1 MPSLYTITEPHPT
14 VPQNSYT
21 HSGRGGLGN
30 FFRAPATTSPSGVP
44 MAVAA
49 AAAPRTSSSTTSPT
63 TTSSSSS
70 SSSSTR
76 RFYSGRGGAGNAH
89 TASERPV
96 LSFDEEFTRAEVREK
111 TATLS
116 HVGRG
121 GAGNTT
127 SGSFFG
133 GGSSKKSNDDDGSS
147 SLTRRDSASTEGSGR
162 SSIGGGGFWER
173 VRSVGH

>member
-1 MPSLYTITEPHPT
+1 MPRYTITEPHPT
-14 VPQNSYT
+14 VAQNSYT

-44 MAVAA
+44 T
-49 AAAPRTSSSTTSPT
+49 PST
-63 TTSSSSS
+63 TTSSTAASS
-70 SSSSTR
+70 R

-89 TASERPV
+89 STAERPV

-111 TATLS
+111 TATMS

-121 GAGNTT
+121 GAGNIFSSTT
-127 SGSFFG
+127 
-133 GGSSKKSNDDDGSS
+133 KKHEADGE
-147 SLTRRDSASTEGSGR
+147 SLGRRDSASTSGS
-162 SSIGGGGFWER
+162 SKSGFWER

>member
-1 MPSLYTITEPHPT
+1 MPSHYTITEPHPT
-14 VPQNSYT
+14 VAQNSYT

-44 MAVAA
+44 TSAA
-49 AAAPRTSSSTTSPT
+49 STSSSN
-63 TTSSSSS
+63 SSA
-70 SSSSTR
+70 R

-89 TASERPV
+89 STAERPV

-111 TATLS
+111 TATMS

-121 GAGNTT
+121 GAGNIF
-127 SGSFFG
+127 SS
-133 GGSSKKSNDDDGSS
+133 SNSKKNEADGE
-147 SLTRRDSASTEGSGR
+147 SLGRRDSASTSGSSK
-162 SSIGGGGFWER
+162 SSGFWGR

>member
-1 MPSLYTITEPHPT
+1 MPSYTITEPHPT

-44 MAVAA
+44 TPA
-49 AAAPRTSSSTTSPT
+49 TSTTSA
-63 TTSSSSS
+63 
-70 SSSSTR
+70 STR
-76 RFYSGRGGAGNAH
+76 RFYSGRGGAGNARP
-89 TASERPV
+89 AGERPV

-111 TATLS
+111 TATIS

-121 GAGNTT
+121 GAGNIF
-127 SGSFFG
+127 SGSFG
-133 GGSSKKSNDDDGSS
+133 GEMNSKKAESDDGE
-147 SLTRRDSASTEGSGR
+147 SLTRRDTASTTDSRR
-162 SSIGGGGFWER
+162 SSGGFWGR

>member
-1 MPSLYTITEPHPT
+1 MPSHYTITEPHPT
-14 VPQNSYT
+14 VAQNSYT

-44 MAVAA
+44 T
-49 AAAPRTSSSTTSPT
+49 PSTAT
-63 TTSSSSS
+63 TTSASSS
-70 SSSSTR
+70 R

-89 TASERPV
+89 STAERAA

-111 TATLS
+111 TATMS

-121 GAGNTT
+121 GAGNI
-127 SGSFFG
+127 F
-133 GGSSKKSNDDDGSS
+133 SSKKTESDGE
-147 SLTRRDSASTEGSGR
+147 SLGRRDSASTSGS
-162 SSIGGGGFWER
+162 SKSGFWGR

>member
-44 MAVAA
+44 T
-49 AAAPRTSSSTTSPT
+49 PLTTSTTSNST
-63 TTSSSSS
+63 TT
-70 SSSSTR
+70 STR

-89 TASERPV
+89 VAGDRPV
-96 LSFDEEFTRAEVREK
+96 LSFDEEFSRAETRDNK
-111 TATLS
+111 ATAAGGVVLT

-121 GAGNTT
+121 GAGNIFNFAA
-127 SGSFFG
+127 GA
-133 GGSSKKSNDDDGSS
+133 KEDQEDDDGD
-147 SLTRRDSASTEGSGR
+147 SLGRRDSSSTQGSGR
-162 SSIGGGGFWER
+162 STSSSLAGFWGR
-173 VRSVGH
+173 VRSAGGR

>member
-1 MPSLYTITEPHPT
+1 MPRYTISEPHPT

-30 FFRAPATTSPSGVP
+30 FFRAPATTSPAGVP
-44 MAVAA
+44 TPA
-49 AAAPRTSSSTTSPT
+49 TSGTT
-63 TTSSSSS
+63 TTSSNRSNSP
-70 SSSSTR
+70 R

-89 TASERPV
+89 STAVRPV

-111 TATLS
+111 TATMS

-121 GAGNTT
+121 GAGNIFAT
-127 SGSFFG
+127 GVLG
-133 GGSSKKSNDDDGSS
+133 GERKKSIDDGEE
-147 SLTRRDSASTEGSGR
+147 LGRRDSASTSGSGR
-162 SSIGGGGFWER
+162 SMSGFWGR

>member
-1 MPSLYTITEPHPT
+1 MLTKTPSYTITEPHPT

-21 HSGRGGLGN
+21 HSGRGGAGN

-44 MAVAA
+44 TPAT
-49 AAAPRTSSSTTSPT
+49 RTSAA
-63 TTSSSSS
+63 
-70 SSSSTR
+70 STR

-89 TASERPV
+89 AAGERPV

-111 TATLS
+111 TATIS

-121 GAGNTT
+121 GAGNIFTLF
-127 SGSFFG
+127 GSD
-133 GGSSKKSNDDDGSS
+133 KKSEDGEE
-147 SLTRRDSASTEGSGR
+147 LGRRDSASTEGSSR
-162 SSIGGGGFWER
+162 STGFWGR

>member
-1 MPSLYTITEPHPT
+1 MPRYMITEPHPT

-30 FFRAPATTSPSGVP
+30 FFRAPATTSPAGVP
-44 MAVAA
+44 TPA
-49 AAAPRTSSSTTSPT
+49 TSGT
-63 TTSSSSS
+63 TTSSNRSNSP
-70 SSSSTR
+70 R

-89 TASERPV
+89 STAVRPV

-111 TATLS
+111 TATMS

-121 GAGNTT
+121 GAGNIFAT
-127 SGSFFG
+127 GVLG
-133 GGSSKKSNDDDGSS
+133 GERKKSIDDGEE
-147 SLTRRDSASTEGSGR
+147 LGRRDSASTSGSGR
-162 SSIGGGGFWER
+162 SISGFWGR

>member
-1 MPSLYTITEPHPT
+1 MPRYMITEPHPT

-30 FFRAPATTSPSGVP
+30 FFRAPATTSPAGVP
-44 MAVAA
+44 TPVT
-49 AAAPRTSSSTTSPT
+49 AAPSTTSSTTKRSNSP
-63 TTSSSSS
+63 
-70 SSSSTR
+70 R

-89 TASERPV
+89 STAVRPV

-111 TATLS
+111 TATMS

-121 GAGNTT
+121 GAGNIFATVV
-127 SGSFFG
+127 G
-133 GGSSKKSNDDDGSS
+133 GERKRSLDGEE
-147 SLTRRDSASTEGSGR
+147 LGRRDSASTSGSGR
-162 SSIGGGGFWER
+162 SVSGFWGR